1 MKKAKRIILILLPVA
16 LLCGVLL
23 HPLVRFG
30 AALYLGRAQAAG
42 TVYVSSLQGS
52 GNFAGTSCF

>member
-23 HPLVRFG
+23 LPLVRFPVCEG
-30 AALYLGRAQAAG
+30 
-42 TVYVSSLQGS
+42 QGGS
-52 GNFAGTSCF
+52 VC